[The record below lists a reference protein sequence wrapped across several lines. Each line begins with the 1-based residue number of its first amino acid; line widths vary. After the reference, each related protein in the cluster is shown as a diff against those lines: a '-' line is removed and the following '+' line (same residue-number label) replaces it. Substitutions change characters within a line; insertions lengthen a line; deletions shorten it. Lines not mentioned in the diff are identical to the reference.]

1 MPLPTTRYYG
11 SKRKLVETIWN
22 ALEENG
28 IEFDS
33 VLDLFGGTGIVS
45 YYMLRQ
51 GKTVIY
57 NDIMSFNCQIAN
69 ALMNSVPGCLL
80 HRDVQDLF
88 VEHPDRNYRHYIEEY
103 FNGIYYLQD
112 ENRTIDIV
120 RQNIDCLPVEQQAS
134 ALYLLFQ
141 SCLIKRPFNLFH
153 RNNLNLRLNHKNS
166 NFGNAVTWERPFTDL
181 FDRFLAEL
189 HRSQMNGEEHI
200 HVMNCSA
207 LQCEAHADLVYIDPP
222 YFPSNYSNVSY
233 HCRYH
238 FLEGLMHYAD
248 IPQLINHQKR
258 NNELTC
264 GMNPEF
270 ENKTRFLHDLDDLLA
285 NHEDSVVALSYNTD
299 GYPSVAELSDVV
311 ARHKNDVRVCDLGD
325 YSYALNRHNDGRQEI
340 LIIGQ

>member
-11 SKRKLVETIWN
+11 SKRKLVDAIWN

-28 IEFDS
+28 VEFDS

-45 YYMLRQ
+45 YFMLVQ
-51 GKTVIY
+51 GKNVVY
-57 NDIMSFNCQIAN
+57 NDIMSFNCQIAH
-69 ALMNSVPGCLL
+69 ALMNSVPGCLS
-80 HRDVQDLF
+80 HQDIPNLF
-88 VEHPDRNYRHYIEEY
+88 IENPNRNYLHHIEEE
-103 FNGIYYLQD
+103 FDGIYYLRD

-120 RQNIDCLPVEQQAS
+120 RQNIDYLPIEQQAS

-166 NFGNAVTWERPFTDL
+166 NFGNAVTWERSFVDL
-181 FDRFLAEL
+181 FERFLSEL
-189 HRSQMNGEEHI
+189 HRCQMNGEGYI
-200 HVMNCSA
+200 RVMNGSA

-222 YFPSNYSNVSY
+222 YFPSNSSNVSY
-233 HCRYH
+233 HSRYH

-248 IPQLINHQKR
+248 IPQLINHQKK
-258 NNELTC
+258 NNELVC
-264 GMNPEF
+264 GLNPEF
-270 ENKTRFLHDLDDLLA
+270 ELKNRFLQDLDDLLA

-299 GYPSVAELSDVV
+299 GYPSVAELCHVV
-311 ARHKNDVRVCDLGD
+311 ARHKDNVRVCYLGN